1 MWSVLHSV
9 GTYEAMWK
17 PLHLRLAL
25 SSCCLC
31 DFGNTTE
38 LVQGKIREKKNHQYN
53 VTFSKHSVNVSVLIH
68 VSGNTPKNNYFIMIF
83 LYVDSVQ
90 IEHS

>member
-1 MWSVLHSV
+1 MRRLLLSCKAYFLADIWLRLPLKLGALSKVMRSVLHSV

-38 LVQGKIREKKNHQYN
+38 LVQGKIREKKIIN
-53 VTFSKHSVNVSVLIH
+53 
-68 VSGNTPKNNYFIMIF
+68 IM
-83 LYVDSVQ
+83 
-90 IEHS
+90 